1 MKPATRTRRAMVK
14 LRTNSHGENNGL
26 YPMAQEITS
35 PLPDAGA
42 APRYRLELSS
52 QTQSV
57 CTISAETFGNGASTL
72 TKEVTTQLAVTG
84 ACNGAAHGVRASA
97 RKGNPPIET

>member
-1 MKPATRTRRAMVK
+1 MKPATRPRRAMVK

-26 YPMAQEITS
+26 YPIAQEIMS

-84 ACNGAAHGVRASA
+84 ACYAAAPGLRAIA
-97 RKGNPPIET
+97 WKCNPPIAT